1 MMKRRAF
8 LKTLSGKALAGMY
21 FFGGSG
27 FVDGAPRIQHDK
39 TVAIVG
45 AGMAGLA
52 AAVSL
57 KKRGFSVV
65 VLEARNR
72 IGGRMRTDRSLGCA
86 VDLGASWIHGINGNP
101 LVELATASGAKLART
116 HFEGLLPFDN
126 DGTKLELN
134 ILLRAHF
141 RLTSLLARAPQ
152 NVPKSASD
160 VSLKTVVDHAVGSTN
175 WSGAEKRSF
184 DLVTALTEISD
195 AARFEE
201 LSARYSDEYKELTG
215 GDHLVVS
222 GYDTVARFLAKGL
235 EIRTGVTVHRINST
249 RAQISIETDNGTLR
263 ADRVVV
269 TVPLGV
275 LQANKIKFVP
285 ELPQDKRTAIERMG
299 MGVMN
304 KIALRFEKPFW
315 PQEQQVIA
323 YASERRGKY
332 PLFLNLH
339 HYTGEPVLVCL
350 VPPSFEDALE
360 TLTAADAKAGAVE
373 VLRGIFGSKV
383 HEPAT
388 ILQTRW
394 KSDPWAL
401 GSYSFDKL
409 GAQPNDRDTLA
420 SSIEGR
426 IFFAGEATHRTM
438 YSTVH
443 GAYLSGC
450 RAADEITK
458 AAS

>member
-8 LKTLSGKALAGMY
+8 LKTVAGTY

-27 FVDGAPRIQHDK
+27 FVDGALRIQPDK
-39 TVAIVG
+39 TVVVIG

-57 KKRGFSVV
+57 RKHGFSVV

-72 IGGRMRTDRSLGCA
+72 IGGRMRTERSLGCA
-86 VDLGASWIHGINGNP
+86 VDLGASWVHGINGNP
-101 LVELATASGAKLART
+101 LVELANASGALLART
-116 HFEGLLPFDN
+116 RFEGLLPFDN

-134 ILLRAHF
+134 ILLHAHL
-141 RLTSLLARAPQ
+141 RLTSLLARAPRI
-152 NVPKSASD
+152 VPKSASD
-160 VSLKTVVDHAVGSTN
+160 VSLKTVVDQAVGSTN
-175 WSGAEKRSF
+175 WSGAEKRAF
-184 DLVTALTEISD
+184 ELVTALTEISD
-195 AARFEE
+195 AARFDE
-201 LSARYSDEYKELTG
+201 LSSRYSDEYKELSG

-235 EIRTGVTVHRINST
+235 DIRTGVAVHRVDST
-249 RAQISIETDNGTLR
+249 KAQIGIETDKGTLR

-285 ELPQDKRTAIERMG
+285 ELPPDKRTAIERMG

-304 KIALRFEKPFW
+304 KIALRFEKAFW
-315 PQEQQVIA
+315 PHEQQVIA

-339 HYTGEPVLVCL
+339 HYTGQPVLVCL
-350 VPPSFEDALE
+350 VPPSFENALE
-360 TLTAADAKAGAVE
+360 NLTAADAKAGAVE

-383 HEPAT
+383 QEPAT
-388 ILQTRW
+388 VLQTRW

-409 GAQPNDRDTLA
+409 GAQPKDRDTLA
-420 SSIEGR
+420 SPIDGR
-426 IFFAGEATHRTM
+426 LFFAGEATHRTM

-450 RAADEITK
+450 RAADEIKK